1 MTAPTNSFATVTGRW
16 VGTRRVQVQRE
27 DGGSEVVESAI
38 EQADEV
44 GVGDRVE
51 LELDSN
57 GRAVDWRRVPS

>member
-1 MTAPTNSFATVTGRW
+1 LNAPTHSFATVTGRW
-16 VGTRRVQVQRE
+16 VGTQRVQVHRE
-27 DGGSEVVESAI
+27 DGGSEVVESTS

-57 GRAVDWRRVPS
+57 GRAVDWRRVGS

>member
-1 MTAPTNSFATVTGRW
+1 VTAPTHSFATVTGRW

-27 DGGSEVVESAI
+27 DGGSEVVESAT

-51 LELDSN
+51 LELDAD
-57 GRAVDWRRVPS
+57 GRAVDWRRVAS

>member
-1 MTAPTNSFATVTGRW
+1 LTVPTHSFATVTGRW

-27 DGGSEVVESAI
+27 DGGSEVVESAT
-38 EQADEV
+38 EHADEV

-57 GRAVDWRRVPS
+57 GRAVDWRRVAS

>member
-1 MTAPTNSFATVTGRW
+1 VTAPTHSFATVTGRW

-27 DGGSEVVESAI
+27 DGGSEVVESAT

-51 LELDSN
+51 LELDSS
-57 GRAVDWRRVPS
+57 GRAVDWRRVGS